1 MRRFWNWLTPEPHND
16 NPDAGS
22 VRVLRISGTIAE
34 ESWFD
39 DDITPSIFAS
49 ELNAESG
56 PVTVWLN
63 SPGGDVVAA
72 AQIYNMLIDYPGT
85 VTVNIDG
92 IAASAASV
100 IAMAATKVAM
110 SPVSMFMIH
119 NPATMAVGDK
129 DELARAMSMLDSVKE
144 SILNAYQEKTG
155 LSRAKLSKLMDQET
169 WMDARAAIDMGFA
182 DELLTNQRDPMFVIE
197 PGEEPDGDEPDEVES
212 PDGSGEDEVDSPDE
226 PDEDEEDEDPKH
238 QVFPPKKNERLG
250 VVFSRRAAEQ
260 KLVAHLT
267 ATSPPRPVRPPRPSV
282 TPAVPVG
289 RRVLDLYAELAN
301 QPH

>member
-1 MRRFWNWLTPEPHND
+1 MRRFWNWLTPEPSTD
-16 NPDAGS
+16 PDADA

-39 DDITPSIFAS
+39 DDVTPGIFAS
-49 ELNAESG
+49 ELNAGSG
-56 PVTVWLN
+56 PVTIWLN

-92 IAASAASV
+92 VAASAASV

-110 SPVSMFMIH
+110 SPVSMLMIH

-144 SILNAYQEKTG
+144 SILNAYQEKTN
-155 LSRAKLSKLMDQET
+155 LSRAKLSKLMDAET

-182 DELLTNQRDPMFVIE
+182 DELLT
-197 PGEEPDGDEPDEVES
+197 GERNPAFNDKPDESDDDDEDEVES
-212 PDGSGEDEVDSPDE
+212 PDE
-226 PDEDEEDEDPKH
+226 PDDEGEELKRPPFSPKNAG
-238 QVFPPKKNERLG
+238 QG
-250 VVFSRRAAEQ
+250 TVFSRRASEQ
-260 KLVAHLT
+260 KLIAHLT
-267 ATSPPRPVRPPRPSV
+267 ASSPPRPVRPPRPTV

-289 RRVLDLYAELAN
+289 RRVCDLYAELAN

>member
-1 MRRFWNWLTPEPHND
+1 MRRFWNWLTPEPHNTD
-16 NPDAGS
+16 PDASS

-39 DDITPSIFAS
+39 DDITPAIFAA
-49 ELNAESG
+49 ELNAGSG
-56 PVTVWLN
+56 PVTIWLN

-72 AQIYNMLIDYPGT
+72 AQIYNMLIDYPGE

-100 IAMAATKVAM
+100 IAMAASTVAM
-110 SPVSMFMIH
+110 SPVSMLMIH

-129 DELARAMSMLDSVKE
+129 DELARAMSMLDSVKD
-144 SILNAYQEKTG
+144 SILNAYQEKTN
-155 LSRAKLSKLMDQET
+155 LSRAKLSKLMDAET

-182 DELLTNQRDPMFVIE
+182 DELLTGQRNPAFAVEPKKPDDDP
-197 PGEEPDGDEPDEVES
+197 DDD
-212 PDGSGEDEVDSPDE
+212 EDEVDSPDE
-226 PDEDEEDEDPKH
+226 PDDEGEELERPP
-238 QVFPPKKNERLG
+238 FPPKNVG
-250 VVFSRRAAEQ
+250 QGTVFSRRAAEQ

-267 ATSPPRPVRPPRPSV
+267 ATSPPKPVRPPHPTA

-289 RRVLDLYAELAN
+289 RRVLDLYAELIN

>member
-1 MRRFWNWLTPEPHND
+1 MRRFWNWLEPEPHTND
-16 NPDAGS
+16 LDADV

-39 DDITPSIFAS
+39 DDVTPSIFAS
-49 ELNAESG
+49 ELNAGSG
-56 PVTVWLN
+56 PVTIWLN

-72 AQIYNMLIDYPGT
+72 AQIYNMLIDYPGH

-100 IAMAATKVAM
+100 IAMAASTVAM
-110 SPVSMFMIH
+110 SPVSMLMIH

-129 DELARAMSMLDSVKE
+129 DELARAMSMLDSVKD

-155 LSRAKLSKLMDQET
+155 MSRAKLSKLMDAET

-182 DELLTNQRDPMFVIE
+182 DELLTGERNPAFNAKPD
-197 PGEEPDGDEPDEVES
+197 EEPDDDEDEVESHDEPDKDDGDEP
-212 PDGSGEDEVDSPDE
+212 
-226 PDEDEEDEDPKH
+226 KH
-238 QVFPPKKNERLG
+238 PPFPPKNADLG
-250 VVFSRRAAEQ
+250 VVFSRRASEQ
-260 KLVAHLT
+260 KLVAHLS
-267 ATSPPRPVRPPRPSV
+267 ATSPPKPVRPPRP
-282 TPAVPVG
+282 TTKPAVPVG
-289 RRVLDLYAELAN
+289 RRVCDLYAELIN

>member
-1 MRRFWNWLTPEPHND
+1 MRRFWNWLTPEPRNTD
-16 NPDAGS
+16 PDAGS

-39 DDITPSIFAS
+39 DDITPAIFAN
-49 ELNAESG
+49 ELNAGSG
-56 PVTVWLN
+56 PVTIWLN

-110 SPVSMFMIH
+110 SPVSMLMIH

-129 DELARAMSMLDSVKE
+129 DELARAMNMLDSVKE
-144 SILNAYQEKTG
+144 SILNAYQEKTN
-155 LSRAKLSKLMDQET
+155 LSRAKLSKLMDAET

-182 DELLTNQRDPMFVIE
+182 DKLLTGERNPMFAVSPE
-197 PGEEPDGDEPDEVES
+197 KPNDDLDDDEDK
-212 PDGSGEDEVDSPDE
+212 VDSPDE
-226 PDEDEEDEDPKH
+226 PDDDEKRLP
-238 QVFPPKKNERLG
+238 FPPKNAGLG
-250 VVFSRRAAEQ
+250 TVFSRRAAEQ

-267 ATSPPRPVRPPRPSV
+267 ATSPPKPMRPPHLTT
-282 TPAVPVG
+282 TPAAPLG
-289 RRVLDLYAELAN
+289 RRVCDLYAELAN